1 MSHVMLVED
10 YASFRQ
16 ALGGGWTIN
25 NSIYT
30 AQRKERMGG
39 APELIPGYFARIG
52 RGKLLTHQ
60 EEIDLSKRAKKG
72 DKAARK
78 RLIEKNLRLVVSIA
92 KKSRGRG
99 LPFEDLIQEGNIG
112 LMKAVGKFDSDRGFR
127 FSTYATWWIRQTI
140 QRAIADKGRTIR
152 IPVHM
157 GEKMRK
163 MAGTYNELWAELA
176 QAPSDEAV
184 AERLGW
190 SVEDIREVKD
200 DMPDASTSLN
210 QPLTSDKGSSEL
222 GELVEDERSS
232 DTPGT
237 VMSEMET
244 SQLGEAIDWLPERY
258 RHVLMRRY
266 GLDDKD
272 PATLAELSDELGLS
286 RERVRQLQLQAI
298 KRLNSGEFGSA
309 LRAAYSGGLREVG
322 SSWKRPDMKASWKD
336 LRLKLVDAVDRGMA
350 RQEVAHIR
358 EALEEAIPDALL
370 LVKLK
375 YVAGWFS
382 HCGYELQDQYSLRP
396 LSDPVYGG
404 TGDA

>member
-1 MSHVMLVED
+1 MTNAI
-10 YASFRQ
+10 YA
-16 ALGGGWTIN
+16 
-25 NSIYT
+25 
-30 AQRKERMGG
+30 AQRKDRMGG
-39 APELIPGYFARIG
+39 APELIPGYLARIG
-52 RGKLLTHQ
+52 KGKLLTHQ

-72 DKAARK
+72 EKAARK

-140 QRAIADKGRTIR
+140 QRAIAEKGRTIR
-152 IPVHM
+152 IPAHM

-176 QAPSDEAV
+176 RAPSDEAE
-184 AERLGW
+184 AQRRGW
-190 SVEDIREVKD
+190 SGERIPAGQGGL
-200 DMPDASTSLN
+200 PDRPTSLN
-210 QPLTSDKGSSEL
+210 QPLSSDKGSSEL

-244 SQLGEAIDWLPERY
+244 SQLGEAIDRLPERY
-258 RHVLMRRY
+258 RYVLVRRY

-286 RERVRQLQLQAI
+286 RERIRQLQLKAVQVL
-298 KRLNSGEFGSA
+298 KSGEFGCA
-309 LRAAYSGGLREVG
+309 LRAAYSGGTRE
-322 SSWKRPDMKASWKD
+322 D
-336 LRLKLVDAVDRGMA
+336 
-350 RQEVAHIR
+350 
-358 EALEEAIPDALL
+358 
-370 LVKLK
+370 
-375 YVAGWFS
+375 
-382 HCGYELQDQYSLRP
+382 
-396 LSDPVYGG
+396 
-404 TGDA
+404 

>member
-1 MSHVMLVED
+1 MVE
-10 YASFRQ
+10 
-16 ALGGGWTIN
+16 T
-25 NSIYT
+25 
-30 AQRKERMGG
+30 
-39 APELIPGYFARIG
+39 PELIPGYFARIG
-52 RGKLLTHQ
+52 NDKLLTHQ

-72 DKAARK
+72 DNAARK
-78 RLIEKNLRLVVSIA
+78 RLIEKNLRLVVSVA

-140 QRAIADKGRTIR
+140 QRAIAEKGRTIR

-163 MAGTYNELWAELA
+163 MARTYNELWAELA
-176 QAPSDEAV
+176 RAPSDEAV

-190 SVEDIREVKD
+190 SVEDIRKVKD

-244 SQLGEAIDWLPERY
+244 SQLGEAVDRLPERY
-258 RHVLMRRY
+258 RHELVRRY

-272 PATLAELSDELGLS
+272 PATLAELGDELELS
-286 RERVRQLQLQAI
+286 HERVRQLQLQAI

-309 LRAAYSGGLREVG
+309 LRAAYSGGLREV
-322 SSWKRPDMKASWKD
+322 
-336 LRLKLVDAVDRGMA
+336 
-350 RQEVAHIR
+350 
-358 EALEEAIPDALL
+358 
-370 LVKLK
+370 
-375 YVAGWFS
+375 
-382 HCGYELQDQYSLRP
+382 
-396 LSDPVYGG
+396 
-404 TGDA
+404 